1 MSHRYDTSLK
11 LSELKFQSGERV
23 VSRSTD
29 TRSFSYVFLSLIC
42 TYLTYYLL
50 YIDCLLMSVN
60 CSLVTFSCQISPVKF
75 CKPDTNNLLF
85 CSQFSKS
92 NTNDL
97 LPAFSLVD
105 RFSVLFII
113 FFFYL
118 ILINTIH

>member
-11 LSELKFQSGERV
+11 ISELKFQSGERV

-29 TRSFSYVFLSLIC
+29 TRSFSYVSLSLIC

-60 CSLVTFSCQISPVKF
+60 CSLVTSIPVIPVRLVRLNSVNRILIIYFSVLNSVNRILTIYF
-75 CKPDTNNLLF
+75 LL
-85 CSQFSKS
+85 S
-92 NTNDL
+92 D
-97 LPAFSLVD
+97 LVD

-113 FFFYL
+113 LFLFMLF
-118 ILINTIH
+118 